1 MKNIF
6 FMACLV
12 LLISVFKVNAETE
25 PAKILLSDLFR
36 KHQTYLDLSEQE
48 SLDFEFVYKVTAKHT
63 SLDQVVMNFS
73 YDGQNIELKHQL
85 QLQDRNAIL
94 AYKRNHGQRTQL
106 EIYSRRGNWQTSS
119 KSKQ

>member
-1 MKNIF
+1 MRDVGLPRSRD
-6 FMACLV
+6 CWPL
-12 LLISVFKVNAETE
+12 
-25 PAKILLSDLFR
+25 
-36 KHQTYLDLSEQE
+36 
-48 SLDFEFVYKVTAKHT
+48 
-63 SLDQVVMNFS
+63 
-73 YDGQNIELKHQL
+73 DGQNIELKHQL